1 MFYQVIKILSLLAK
15 LEFFNLDTHEAF
27 NDFCALVIVN
37 PEFKKNVH
45 LHQSYRQHF
54 LPQITFE
61 S

>member
-37 PEFKKNVH
+37 PEFKKK
-45 LHQSYRQHF
+45 R
-54 LPQITFE
+54 TFA
-61 S
+61 SKLSSTLSSTNYF